1 MANSN
6 LTNFELF
13 EREIEALKQQQA
25 GLDQEVVNKLKSG
38 FNKETEFLDDT
49 ALNFNFRLQTAVER
63 TKDDIDIKIESI
75 KSKLDLQRD
84 LMFKDLDCQEEQL
97 RKYVH
102 ITLKLT

>member
-6 LTNFELF
+6 LINFELF
-13 EREIEALKQQQA
+13 AQEIEALKQHQTS
-25 GLDQEVVNKLKSG
+25 LDQEVISKLKSR

-49 ALNFNFRLQTAVER
+49 SLDFNFRLQTAVER